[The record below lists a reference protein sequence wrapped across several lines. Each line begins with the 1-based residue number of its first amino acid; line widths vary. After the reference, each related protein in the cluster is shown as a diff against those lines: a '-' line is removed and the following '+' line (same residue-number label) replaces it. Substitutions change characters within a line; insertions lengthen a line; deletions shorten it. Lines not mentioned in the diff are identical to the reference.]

1 MAKLHEGRQA
11 MGDVTLAHF
20 LEREGI
26 RDRRVLEAIAR
37 LNRADFVPE
46 SARYAATQDSPL
58 PIGHGQTISQP
69 YVVALMSQALQLK
82 GYERVLEIGT
92 GSGYQ
97 TAVLALLCREVYSV
111 EIVPS
116 LARSARRLLRW
127 LGFENVYLRQGDG
140 SLGWPEA
147 APFDAVICTAAPES
161 VPHKVLGQLKVGG
174 RMVIPVG
181 PQGGNQELLRIVR
194 APEGGVP
201 RVERLLPVRF
211 VPMTGEA
218 LNLG

>member
-1 MAKLHEGRQA
+1 
-11 MGDVTLAHF
+11 MGDRALAEF

-26 RDRRVLEAIAR
+26 RDRRVLDALAR

-46 SARYAATQDSPL
+46 RERSVATQDAPL

-69 YVVALMSQALQLK
+69 YVVALMSQALKLQ
-82 GYERVLEIGT
+82 GHERVLEIGT

-111 EIVPS
+111 EIVPA
-116 LARSARRLLRW
+116 LARSARRLLLQG
-127 LGFENVYLRQGDG
+127 LGFQNVYLRQGDG

-147 APFDAVICTAAPES
+147 APFDAIIGTAAPES
-161 VPHKVLGQLKVGG
+161 VPPKVLAQLKPGG
-174 RMVIPVG
+174 RMVMPVG
-181 PQGGNQELLRIVR
+181 PQGGAQELLCITRSG
-194 APEGGVP
+194 AGALP
-201 RVERLLPVRF
+201 RVEHLLPVRF

-218 LNLG
+218 RHLG

>member
-1 MAKLHEGRQA
+1 
-11 MGDVTLAHF
+11 MGDVALADF

-26 RDRRVLEAIAR
+26 RDRRVLAAIAR

-46 SARYAATQDSPL
+46 HARASATQDSPL
-58 PIGHGQTISQP
+58 SIGYGQTISQP
-69 YVVALMSQALQLK
+69 YIVALMSQALKLQ

-97 TAVLALLCREVYSV
+97 TAVLALLCREVYSI

-116 LARSARRLLRW
+116 LARSARKLLRLL
-127 LGFENVYLRQGDG
+127 GFQNVYLRQGDG

-147 APFDAVICTAAPES
+147 APYDAVICTAAPES
-161 VPHKVLGQLKVGG
+161 IPPKVLGQLKRGG

-194 APEGGVP
+194 SPVGEIP

-218 LNLG
+218 QNPG

>member
-1 MAKLHEGRQA
+1 
-11 MGDVTLAHF
+11 MGDHSLAEF
-20 LEREGI
+20 LERQGI

-37 LNRADFVPE
+37 LSRSEFVPE
-46 SARYAATQDSPL
+46 SVRHAATQDTPL
-58 PIGHGQTISQP
+58 PIGHEQTISQP
-69 YVVALMSQALQLK
+69 YVVALMSQALKLQ

-111 EIVPS
+111 EIVPL
-116 LARSARRLLRW
+116 LARSSRRLLRR

-147 APFDAVICTAAPES
+147 APFDAIIGTAAPES
-161 VPHKVLGQLKVGG
+161 IPSKVLGQLRRGG

-181 PQGGNQELLRIVR
+181 PVGGAQELLRITR
-194 APEGGVP
+194 SGKGEIPL
-201 RVERLLPVRF
+201 VEHLLPVRF

-218 LNLG
+218 QQTG

>member
-1 MAKLHEGRQA
+1 
-11 MGDVTLAHF
+11 MGDVALADF

-26 RDRRVLEAIAR
+26 RDRRVLAAIAR

-46 SARYAATQDSPL
+46 HARSSATQDSPL

-69 YVVALMSQALQLK
+69 YIVALMSQALQLQ

-97 TAVLALLCREVYSV
+97 TAVLALLCREVYSM

-116 LARSARRLLRW
+116 LARSARELLRR

-161 VPHKVLGQLKVGG
+161 IPPKVLGQLKRGG

-181 PQGGNQELLRIVR
+181 PQGGNQELLQIVR
-194 APEGGVP
+194 SPAGEIP

-211 VPMTGEA
+211 VPMTGESR
-218 LNLG
+218 NPG